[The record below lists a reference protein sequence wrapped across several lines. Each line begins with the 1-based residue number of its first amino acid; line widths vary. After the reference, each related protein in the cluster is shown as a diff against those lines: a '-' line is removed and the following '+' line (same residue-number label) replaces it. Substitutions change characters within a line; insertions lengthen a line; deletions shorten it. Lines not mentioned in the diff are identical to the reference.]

1 MTLLTITPAPTP
13 LPDDADAALLE
24 RLRAAAALLE
34 SVAADRQ
41 LLDQLPADDRQRL
54 HQAVAQLYHPDP
66 VARRIKLK
74 AAEKARHANKIE
86 AEETV
91 LNQTGIRTLRRKPVF
106 TTPNAFVPEG
116 FLPHDIPPEADAV
129 QPRESIEPK
138 HCYVCKQKYST
149 IHFFYDQLCPE
160 CAAFNYAKRG
170 ELADLRGRVA
180 LLTGGRVKIGYQ
192 AGLKLL
198 RAGAELIVT
207 TRFPRDSAAR
217 YAAEPD
223 FAEWGHR
230 LQVYGLDLRHTPS
243 VEAFCQELV
252 ATRPR
257 LDFIINNACQ
267 TVRRPP
273 DFYAHMM
280 EGETAALHDLPEH
293 VRRLVGHY
301 EGLRGANILPEAA
314 TAALASRR
322 SDLPGLSRAAELS
335 QLPLLPEE
343 LLAQSHLFPEGRLD
357 QDLQQID
364 LRQRNSW
371 RLLMAEVPS
380 VELLE
385 VQLVNAIAPF
395 IINARLKP
403 LMLRTPERDKH
414 IVNVSAME
422 GQFYRSFKT
431 TRHPHTNM
439 AKAALNMMTRTS
451 ATDYHNDGI
460 HMNSVD
466 TGWVTDED
474 PVELAAKKVLQ
485 ERFHP
490 PLDIVD
496 GAARIVD
503 PIIHGINTGEHVWGQ
518 FLKDYR
524 PTDW

>member
-13 LPDDADAALLE
+13 LPDDAEAALLE

-54 HQAVAQLYHPDP
+54 HQAVAQVYHPDP

-160 CAAFNYAKRG
+160 CAAFNYAKRS

-293 VRRLVGHY
+293 VRQLVGHY
-301 EGLRGANILPEAA
+301 EGLRGANLLPEAA

-518 FLKDYR
+518 FLKDYQ